1 MAQTIEAE
9 GGGQQGHTPAA
20 RKQQPT
26 SWPGSRRNQTRV
38 TQLIAYIIVTVGA
51 IVFMIPFVWM
61 LSSSLK
67 PLDQIF
73 VEPPVWIPYPVQWHN
88 YVDAWNALPF
98 SRFLANTL
106 FITILIM
113 LGNIVTSAVVG
124 YGFARYRFPGRDV
137 LFIVLL
143 STMML
148 PYVVTLIPTFLIWRN
163 LLLINTYDP
172 LVIGSLFGGGPFFI
186 FLMRQFM
193 LTLPVEMEEAA
204 RIDGANTMQ
213 IFARIVLPLVK
224 PALLA
229 VGIFSFQGAWN
240 DFLAPLI
247 YLDDIPKYTLT
258 LGMFF
263 FVGGANEAPKWHW
276 LMAMSTIIALPILV
290 IFFLAQ
296 RQFIEG
302 ITLTGLKG

>member
-1 MAQTIEAE
+1 MTRQTATQSSLAAAAPAQPA
-9 GGGQQGHTPAA
+9 GRSWQQ
-20 RKQQPT
+20 
-26 SWPGSRRNQTRV
+26 SRRTRRGV
-38 TQLIAYIIVTVGA
+38 TRALAYIVVTLGGIIFLV
-51 IVFMIPFVWM
+51 PFAWM

-67 PLDQIF
+67 PLNQIF
-73 VEPPVWIPYPVQWHN
+73 ADPPIWIPRPPMWRN

-98 SRFLANTL
+98 TQFLINTL
-106 FITILIM
+106 FITILGMAASIF
-113 LGNIVTSAVVG
+113 TSALVA

-148 PYVVTLIPTFLIWRN
+148 PYVVTLIPNFLIWRFLN
-163 LLLINTYDP
+163 LINTFDP
-172 LVIGSLFGGGPFFI
+172 LVVGALFGGGPFFI

-193 LTLPVEMEEAA
+193 LTIPDEIEEAA
-204 RIDGANTMQ
+204 RIDGANTGQ
-213 IFARIVLPLVK
+213 IFLRMILPLVR

-229 VGIFSFQGAWN
+229 VGIFSFQGYWN
-240 DFLAPLI
+240 DFLGPLI
-247 YLDDIPKYTLT
+247 YLNDMPKYTMT

-263 FVGGANEAPKWHW
+263 FVGGASEAPKWHW
-276 LMAMSTIIALPILV
+276 LMAMSTLIAIPILL

>member
-1 MAQTIEAE
+1 MAQSAQVQDA
-9 GGGQQGHTPAA
+9 GGPAVDK
-20 RKQQPT
+20 RQST
-26 SWPGSRRNQTRV
+26 SWQGSRRNQHRV
-38 TQLIAYIIVTVGA
+38 AQTFAYIVVTAGA
-51 IVFMIPFVWM
+51 IIFMIPFVWM

-73 VEPPVWIPYPVQWHN
+73 AEPPVWIPNPIQWRN

-98 SRFLANTL
+98 TRFLVNTL

-113 LGNIVTSAVVG
+113 FGNIITSALVG
-124 YGFARYRFPGRDV
+124 YGFPRYRFPGRDV

-163 LLLINTYDP
+163 LQLINTYDP

-204 RIDGANTMQ
+204 RMDGANTAQ
-213 IFARIVLPLVK
+213 IFAQIVLPLVR

-247 YLDDIPKYTLT
+247 YLNDIPKYTLT

-276 LMAMSTIIALPILV
+276 LMAMSTLIALPILA

>member
-1 MAQTIEAE
+1 MAESMQAPSTRQSAV
-9 GGGQQGHTPAA
+9 P
-20 RKQQPT
+20 RPQPQ
-26 SWPGSRRNQTRV
+26 SSYGSRRNRKRLVQIVAYAVV
-38 TQLIAYIIVTVGA
+38 TAGA
-51 IVFMIPFVWM
+51 IIFMIPFAWM

-73 VEPPVWIPYPVQWHN
+73 VEPPVWIPQPVQWHN
-88 YVDAWNALPF
+88 YADAWNALPF
-98 SRFLANTL
+98 TRFLVNTL
-106 FITILIM
+106 VITLLIM
-113 LGNIVTSAVVG
+113 AGNIVTSALVG

-163 LLLINTYDP
+163 LQLLNTYDP

-204 RIDGANTMQ
+204 RIDGANTGQ
-213 IFARIVLPLVK
+213 IFMRIVLPLVR

-247 YLDDIPKYTLT
+247 YLNDLPKYTLT

-276 LMAMSTIIALPILV
+276 LMAMSTMIAIPILV

>member
-1 MAQTIEAE
+1 MAETVQTPNVAQSAASRP
-9 GGGQQGHTPAA
+9 QQAA
-20 RKQQPT
+20 Y
-26 SWPGSRRNQTRV
+26 GSQRTQRRIVQA
-38 TQLIAYIIVTVGA
+38 IAYVVATAGA
-51 IVFMIPFVWM
+51 ITFMIPFAWM

-73 VEPPVWIPYPVQWHN
+73 VEPPVWIPNPIQWRNYP
-88 YVDAWNALPF
+88 DAWNALPF
-98 SRFLANTL
+98 TRFLVNTL
-106 FITILIM
+106 FITVLIM
-113 LGNIVTSAVVG
+113 AGNIITSALVG

-137 LFIVLL
+137 LFIILL
-143 STMML
+143 ATMML

-163 LLLINTYDP
+163 FQLLNTYDP

-204 RIDGANTMQ
+204 RIDGANTAQ
-213 IFARIVLPLVK
+213 IFARIVLPLVR

-229 VGIFSFQGAWN
+229 VAIFSFQGAWN

-247 YLDDIPKYTLT
+247 YLNDLPKYTLT

-276 LMAMSTIIALPILV
+276 LMAMSTLIALPILT

>member
-1 MAQTIEAE
+1 MAQVNQVDTTVQQS
-9 GGGQQGHTPAA
+9 GGTWRQSRSGQALL
-20 RKQQPT
+20 
-26 SWPGSRRNQTRV
+26 
-38 TQLIAYIIVTVGA
+38 TQIVAYLIVTVGA
-51 IVFMIPFVWM
+51 IVLMIPFAWM

-67 PLDQIF
+67 PPAQIF
-73 VEPPVWIPYPVQWHN
+73 VDPPQWIPDPILWRN
-88 YVDAWNALPF
+88 YIDAWTALPF
-98 SRFLANTL
+98 TQFLLNTL
-106 FITILIM
+106 FITL
-113 LGNIVTSAVVG
+113 LGMTASIFTSALVG

-148 PYVVTLIPTFLIWRN
+148 PYVVTLIPAFLIWRTFG
-163 LLLINTYDP
+163 LINTYDP
-172 LVIGSLFGGGPFFI
+172 LVIGALFGGGPFFV

-193 LTLPVEMEEAA
+193 LSIPEEMEEAA

-213 IFARIVLPLVK
+213 IFTRIILPLVR

-229 VGIFSFQGAWN
+229 VGIFSFQGFWN
-240 DFLAPLI
+240 DFLGPLI
-247 YLDDIPKYTLT
+247 YLNDMRKYTMT

-263 FVGGANEAPKWHW
+263 FVGGASEAPKWHW
-276 LMAMSTIIALPILV
+276 LMAMSTLIALPILL

-302 ITLTGLKG
+302 ITLTGIKG

>member
-1 MAQTIEAE
+1 MAQVNQVDTTVQQS
-9 GGGQQGHTPAA
+9 GGSWRQSRSGQALL
-20 RKQQPT
+20 
-26 SWPGSRRNQTRV
+26 
-38 TQLIAYIIVTVGA
+38 TQIIAYLIVTVGA
-51 IVFMIPFVWM
+51 IVLMIPFAWM

-67 PLDQIF
+67 APAQIF
-73 VEPPVWIPYPVQWHN
+73 VDPPQWIPDPILWRN
-88 YVDAWNALPF
+88 YIDAWTALPF
-98 SRFLANTL
+98 TQFLLNTL
-106 FITILIM
+106 FITL
-113 LGNIVTSAVVG
+113 LGMTASIFTSALVG

-148 PYVVTLIPTFLIWRN
+148 PYVVTLIPAFLIWRTFG
-163 LLLINTYDP
+163 LINTYDP
-172 LVIGSLFGGGPFFI
+172 LVIGALFGGGPFFV

-193 LTLPVEMEEAA
+193 LSIPEEMEEAA

-213 IFARIVLPLVK
+213 IFTRIILPLVR

-229 VGIFSFQGAWN
+229 VGIFSFQGFWN
-240 DFLAPLI
+240 DFLGPLI
-247 YLDDIPKYTLT
+247 YLNDMRKYTMT

-263 FVGGANEAPKWHW
+263 FVGGASEAPKWHW
-276 LMAMSTIIALPILV
+276 LMAMSTLIALPILL

-302 ITLTGLKG
+302 ITLTGIKG